1 MANRAR
7 TGRTDG
13 QDKRGNSKDRA
24 ARRRYLLDPKAGFQG
39 NGEVVPCALGTVT
52 ACTLLVDY
60 VTMEVDRIVPGA
72 EGGRYIRSNIRPTC
86 RPCNEAAGH
95 DTQRA
100 VLAAKKEMATATA

>member
-24 ARRRYLLDPKAGFQG
+24 ARRRYLLDPKAGFGG
-39 NGEVVPCALGTVT
+39 NGEVVLCALGTV
-52 ACTLLVDY
+52 ADCAMLVDY
-60 VTMEVDRIVPGA
+60 KTMEVDRIVPGA

-95 DTQRA
+95 DTKRK
-100 VLAAKKEMATATA
+100 VAAEKALVSA